1 MALIECPDCGKQ
13 VSDAATSC
21 ISCGRPLRGNSQ
33 SVDPR
38 KTRETPVLIEQ
49 SAKPFKGGM
58 LLGVGIVILALII
71 GMASPT
77 SGGAAASLTLI
88 LIGILVFIGSLVARW
103 WHHG

>member
-38 KTRETPVLIEQ
+38 KTRATPVLIEQ

-58 LLGVGIVILALII
+58 LMGIALLPI
-71 GMASPT
+71 GFF
-77 SGGAAASLTLI
+77 AAAANGKAGLTIIVL
-88 LIGILVFIGSLVARW
+88 GFLVFIGSLVARW